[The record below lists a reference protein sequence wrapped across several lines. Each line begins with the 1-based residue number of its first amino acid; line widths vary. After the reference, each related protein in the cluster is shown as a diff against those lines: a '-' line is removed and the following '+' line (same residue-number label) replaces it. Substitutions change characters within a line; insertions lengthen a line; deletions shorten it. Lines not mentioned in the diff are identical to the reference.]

1 MSGHGAVRGLL
12 PVEVETIVYWA
23 CVASPRC
30 LKLLDELI
38 ILRDVAM
45 HRVGEPP
52 NRRMSDAENTALHE
66 ELVTNFYLSHRDL
79 AEDTTLPYCGTLAM
93 IRLLGFT
100 GLLHVRDIG
109 GHSVYLIPPA

>member
-1 MSGHGAVRGLL
+1 MSGHGAVRGCSRSRWKPSSIG
-12 PVEVETIVYWA
+12 PVSQ
-23 CVASPRC
+23 SPRC